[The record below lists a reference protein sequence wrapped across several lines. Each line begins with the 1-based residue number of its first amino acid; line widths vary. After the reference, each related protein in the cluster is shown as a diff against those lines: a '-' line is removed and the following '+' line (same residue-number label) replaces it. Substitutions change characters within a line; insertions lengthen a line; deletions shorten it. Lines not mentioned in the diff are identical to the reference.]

1 MLEDIEQGDTDT
13 DDIFLAT
20 ECISNVKSKG
30 LKWFVHLRL
39 NKKKQACQIDT
50 GATCNVM
57 SSKIKE
63 KLSPETALHPS
74 TTKLKLYSGE
84 MSCHRGVSTQIV
96 SSEEKSMAWSLR

>member
-1 MLEDIEQGDTDT
+1 MLSKGDTDT
-13 DDIFLAT
+13 DDMFLAT

-39 NKKKQACQIDT
+39 NRKKQACQLDT

-63 KLSPETALHPS
+63 KLSPGTALHPS
-74 TTKLKLYSGE
+74 TTKLKLYSGVT
-84 MSCHRGVSTQIV
+84 MLSQGRFHTDCVVRG
-96 SSEEKSMAWSLR
+96 EKHGLV